1 MTDDYE
7 TYKRLVACVAGALA
21 IGSSGCSTDKTP
33 PAGDDQPPPP
43 PAQVRLGP
51 SRSATVALADDR
63 AHVAMVNP
71 EDGSLSMFQT
81 SDQARTAKVATGNN
95 PSSVVI
101 AADSKTAFVANRAD
115 GTVVRVAGI
124 DGGTPTIDS
133 TVSVG
138 SEPVGLALSPTGK

>member
-21 IGSSGCSTDKTP
+21 IGSSGGSTDKTP
-33 PAGDDQPPPP
+33 PAGDDQPPP

-71 EDGSLSMFQT
+71 EDGSLSVFQT
-81 SDQARTAKVATGNN
+81 SDQARTAKVATGGN
-95 PSSVVI
+95 PSSVVF

-115 GTVVRVAGI
+115 GTVVRV
-124 DGGTPTIDS
+124 T
-133 TVSVG
+133 
-138 SEPVGLALSPTGK
+138 